1 MSRNVIQMLSNL
13 ITFSDRMTNIFL
25 YWISVLISYLS
36 EDFIED
42 SNEIGKIKAFNFS
55 DSEIVWTS
63 TRVVQYSGM
72 RILGLKIER
81 GWV

>member
-55 DSEIVWTS
+55 DSV
-63 TRVVQYSGM
+63 
-72 RILGLKIER
+72 
-81 GWV
+81 